1 MVSKLVSKNRLVSE
15 LTIEGNRLAPRVLI
29 PCMPELLV
37 GNDDSKS
44 ENVEIEFKIVPIF
57 INIGIN
63 EKQSLTDAM
72 AKDNKKSIIG
82 IGSKKY
88 MLMIT
93 LLFSYYI
100 IITSSLRNEYNDS
113 CEKIFLSR
121 RKTK

>member
-1 MVSKLVSKNRLVSE
+1 MSE

-93 LLFSYYI
+93 
-100 IITSSLRNEYNDS
+100 SSLRNEYNDS
-113 CEKIFLSR
+113 CEKKLSR
-121 RKTK
+121 RKMK

>member
-1 MVSKLVSKNRLVSE
+1 MSE

-37 GNDDSKS
+37 GSDDSKS

-72 AKDNKKSIIG
+72 AKENKKSIIG
-82 IGSKKY
+82 IGSKY
-88 MLMIT
+88 R
-93 LLFSYYI
+93 YYRVFTQI
-100 IITSSLRNEYNDS
+100 WHRVSILKDRWHISRNALWT
-113 CEKIFLSR
+113 I
-121 RKTK
+121 

>member
-1 MVSKLVSKNRLVSE
+1 MGFKNRLVSE

-93 LLFSYYI
+93 
-100 IITSSLRNEYNDS
+100 SSLRNEYNDS

>member
-1 MVSKLVSKNRLVSE
+1 MSE

-72 AKDNKKSIIG
+72 AKENKKSIIG
-82 IGSKKY
+82 IGSKKNH
-88 MLMIT
+88 IE
-93 LLFSYYI
+93 LLWQAGIHRPNWS
-100 IITSSLRNEYNDS
+100 E
-113 CEKIFLSR
+113 IF
-121 RKTK
+121 

>member
-1 MVSKLVSKNRLVSE
+1 MSLRRKDTIGNFRLFFKAHLGRLPLKFRFLVSE

-72 AKDNKKSIIG
+72 AKENKKSIIG
-82 IGSKKY
+82 IGSK
-88 MLMIT
+88 
-93 LLFSYYI
+93 YYRV
-100 IITSSLRNEYNDS
+100 SSE
-113 CEKIFLSR
+113 I
-121 RKTK
+121 

>member
-82 IGSKKY
+82 IGSKK
-88 MLMIT
+88 
-93 LLFSYYI
+93 
-100 IITSSLRNEYNDS
+100 S
-113 CEKIFLSR
+113 C
-121 RKTK
+121 